1 MNKLKK
7 ILPSIYIAL
16 GSISLVFCFYHFNVF
31 SSLELR
37 LVDLRYAIRG
47 SLINQESTDLDIV
60 LVEDNDESFRLIPE
74 PMPYSRG
81 TVWSRAIRNLVD
93 AGAKVIVIDYM
104 FDKPDHQ
111 TQNLISYM
119 NENQVNTINVIDGD
133 KKLSE
138 AISYAASNNV
148 SVILSSKIASEP
160 TRIPPDY
167 ILKPT
172 TSLDY
177 ENNYGLVNITSDID
191 GFFRRYPIFYEV
203 SNETGYSLGVKMALS
218 YLTNDEH
225 EIQFDEKNRK
235 IAIGPLNI
243 PTYKWGNTFVLNYF
257 GPVSSI
263 FSTFK
268 TYPLSNVI
276 DTKDYNIGEGIY
288 DSDFGEY
295 EYLEDSNWMDMYIDP
310 ENPLFPIFSINN
322 PFSNKIVI
330 LGPSYEESQD
340 LHPTPFY
347 NFEDGKYPI
356 PGLEI
361 HANAAQQLLY
371 GNYISMPFGS
381 VDNPDRN
388 YSMKIII
395 LSLFIIT
402 VTLVLV
408 SNVSAIL
415 QLLFV
420 IIELVLW
427 VSYSMGNFFQ
437 DIFWLFKLSLNNLL
451 GTNYLINSPGI
462 SESILLPVLIP
473 ASAIIVPFGINL
485 SYKLYTEGKDKKYLK
500 NTFGTYISPDLV
512 DQMFESKQM
521 PELGGTPSYNTI
533 MFSDIASFSAFS
545 EAMTAPQL
553 VKLLN
558 EYLTVMTEIVINFN
572 GTVDKYIGD
581 AIVAFYGA
589 PVPLEEHEIKACETA
604 LQMNEKLDILRKKWK
619 NDDEDWPE
627 LVTNMQH
634 RIGLNSGEIVTG
646 NMGSELKMNYTC
658 MGDDVNA
665 TQRLESSAKQWG
677 IAIQVSDSIHMK
689 SSEDFIFRKLGSIRV
704 VGKSEPIKT
713 YELICRNSDLSS
725 SLKEHME
732 VFEKGRNYY
741 LDQEWDKAI
750 EYFKRSHKFE
760 DMFKGRKT
768 NPSLVYIDRCIEFKE
783 NPPGKNWDGVYN
795 LTKK

>member
-1 MNKLKK
+1 MDKLKK
-7 ILPSIYIAL
+7 ILPSIYISL
-16 GSISLVFCFYHFNVF
+16 ISISVVFCFYYFNMF
-31 SSLELR
+31 SSLELK
-37 LVDLRYAIRG
+37 LVDLRFAIRG
-47 SLINQESTDLDIV
+47 ALINEDSDDLDIV

-93 AGAKVIVIDYM
+93 AGARVIVIDYM

-119 NENQVNTINVIDGD
+119 NENNVNMINVIDGD

-138 AISYAASNNV
+138 SIIYAESKNV

-172 TSLDY
+172 TKLDY
-177 ENNYGLVNITSDID
+177 GNNYGLVNIVADHD
-191 GFFRRYPIFYEV
+191 GFFRRYPIFYDTSDERGF
-203 SNETGYSLGVKMALS
+203 TLAVKMALS
-218 YLTNDEH
+218 YLTNDEY
-225 EIQFDEKNRK
+225 EIQFDKINRR
-235 IAIGPLNI
+235 ISIGPLNI
-243 PTYKWGNTFVLNYF
+243 PTYKWGNTFMLNYF
-257 GPVSSI
+257 GPVSSM

-268 TYPLSNVI
+268 TYPLSNII
-276 DTKDYNIGEGIY
+276 DTKDYNIGEAIY
-288 DSDFGEY
+288 DADFDEF
-295 EYLEDSNWMDMYIDP
+295 EYLEDSNWMDMYIDK
-310 ENPLFPIFSINN
+310 ENPLFPIFSVNN
-322 PFSNKIVI
+322 PFSDKIVI

-347 NFEDGKYPI
+347 NFKNGKYPI

-371 GNYISMPFGS
+371 GNYISMPLGS
-381 VDNPDRN
+381 IDKPDLK
-388 YSMKIII
+388 YSLEIILLCLVIII
-395 LSLFIIT
+395 
-402 VTLVLV
+402 VTLILV
-408 SNVSAIL
+408 SNVSAIY

-420 IIELVLW
+420 IIELIIW
-427 VSYSMGNFFQ
+427 ISYSVGSFFQ
-437 DIFWLFKLSLNNLL
+437 DSFWLIKLSLNYIFE
-451 GTNYLINSPGI
+451 TSYLVNSPGI
-462 SESILLPVLIP
+462 AESILLPVLIP
-473 ASAIIVPFGINL
+473 ASAVAIPFGINL

-545 EAMTAPQL
+545 EAMSAPQL

-558 EYLTVMTEIVINFN
+558 EYLTAMTEIVINYN

-604 LQMNEKLDILRKKWK
+604 LQMNEKLDILREKWK
-619 NDDEDWPE
+619 NDDEEWPE

-677 IAIQVSDSIHMK
+677 ISIQVSESIYMK
-689 SSEDFIFRKLGSIRV
+689 SKKDFVFRNLGSIRV
-704 VGKSEPIKT
+704 VGKSEPIST
-713 YELICRNSDLSS
+713 YELLCRNSDLSS
-725 SLKEHME
+725 KVKEHME
-732 VFEKGRNYY
+732 IFDKGRNCY
-741 LDQEWDKAI
+741 LNQDWDKAI
-750 EYFKRSHKFE
+750 EYFKKSHKFE
-760 DMFKGRKT
+760 DMYKGRKT
-768 NPSLVYIDRCIEFKE
+768 NPSLVYIDRCLEFKE
-783 NPPGKNWDGVYN
+783 NPPGKNWDGIYN